1 MHKRGNKISTPET
14 AVSSQEEEV
23 GSPSH
28 SNKFSKMEAIET
40 MCAIESFVGGKVDDS
55 SHESISLE
63 APINDY
69 NVSTRSV
76 KANIH
81 HNEEAMLNVPEP

>member
-1 MHKRGNKISTPET
+1 
-14 AVSSQEEEV
+14 
-23 GSPSH
+23 
-28 SNKFSKMEAIET
+28 MEAIET
-40 MCAIESFVGGKVDDS
+40 MCAIESFVGGKVDNS

-81 HNEEAMLNVPEP
+81 HNEEAMLHVPEP

>member
-1 MHKRGNKISTPET
+1 MHKCDNKISTPEIE
-14 AVSSQEEEV
+14 VSSQEEEV

-28 SNKFSKMEAIET
+28 SNEFSKMEAIET
-40 MCAIESFVGGKVDDS
+40 MCAIETFVGGKVDDS
-55 SHESISLE
+55 SQESFSLE

-69 NVSTRSV
+69 NVSTKSV

-81 HNEEAMLNVPEP
+81 HYEEAMLHVPEP